1 MVLVKA
7 FEVTMQSFMALALNI
22 ISTALEIRHAAWK
35 CIHTELG
42 HPRPAPPGFGPEI
55 TSAVGNGNAK
65 RSRAEQVSG
74 LGLACT

>member
-7 FEVTMQSFMALALNI
+7 FEVTMQSFMALALNV

-42 HPRPAPPGFGPEI
+42 HPRRRV
-55 TSAVGNGNAK
+55 SVL
-65 RSRAEQVSG
+65 RSPVRSVMVMRRDLELSKFQAWV
-74 LGLACT
+74 